1 MKPIFLSRIIKYTKK
16 LRNAYLTRIQ
26 KYPLLLEKRTI
37 LIMVVVEILVGLFLI
52 FAHLYIKNAQYIPTS
67 TPRPEFVQK
76 PYNITIPEIFY
87 PQIAVIVEF
96 RVLEQLIVIVH
107 NVNHHIPSM
116 WPIQMFHGRENE
128 YLIRNSTLAPL
139 IESGK
144 VFLTMMNETYDK
156 NRTNEL
162 LTTTAFWQRVR
173 GEKIL
178 FFQIDSVMCSNS
190 PHKITDYLRYDYVGA
205 PWDEKWF
212 SFNKRYRVGNGG
224 FSLRTRS
231 KVLAL
236 LESIPYDPKLP
247 EDVWVAQNMHRVKG
261 LIPPVSI
268 AKTFAVES
276 ILYERPLAVHRFI
289 WNRKLRLQVS
299 STCPEAMLIMPQRRR

>member
-1 MKPIFLSRIIKYTKK
+1 MFI
-16 LRNAYLTRIQ
+16 
-26 KYPLLLEKRTI
+26 
-37 LIMVVVEILVGLFLI
+37 VEILMVLFLL
-52 FAHLYIKNAQYIPTS
+52 FARRYREPIQLTS
-67 TPRPEFVQK
+67 TSTRRSIFIQK
-76 PYNITIPEIFY
+76 PYTISIPEMFY

-107 NVNHHIPSM
+107 NVNHHIPPM
-116 WPIQMFHGRENE
+116 WPIQMFHGIENE
-128 YLIRNSTLAPL
+128 QLIRNSTLAPL

-144 VFLTMMNETYDK
+144 VFLTLMNETYDK

-162 LTTTAFWQRVR
+162 LTNTSFWQRVR

-178 FFQIDSVMCSNS
+178 FFQIDSIMCSNS
-190 PHKITDYLRYDYVGA
+190 PHKITDYLQYDYVGA
-205 PWDEKWF
+205 PWDKDWF

-236 LESIPYDPKLP
+236 LESVPYDSRLP
-247 EDVWVAQNMHRVKG
+247 EDVWMAQNMHRVKG
-261 LIPPVSI
+261 WIPPVSV

-289 WNRKLRLQVS
+289 WNKKLRLQVS
-299 STCPEAMLIMPQRRR
+299 NTCPEALLIMPQRTR